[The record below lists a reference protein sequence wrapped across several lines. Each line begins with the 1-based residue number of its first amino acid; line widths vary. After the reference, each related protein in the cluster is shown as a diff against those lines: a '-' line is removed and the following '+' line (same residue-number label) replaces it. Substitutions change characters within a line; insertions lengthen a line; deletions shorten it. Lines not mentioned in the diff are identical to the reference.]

1 MLMLS
6 GGPTKDELIAIA
18 LDKLQLKKSET
29 FVDVGCGTG
38 SVSLAASKYTSHI
51 IAIDKRF
58 EAIEEARK
66 CFRDAGIARN
76 VTLIAGTA
84 PEALEE
90 LNINMEKAF
99 IGGTK
104 NFKGIIEFLRPR
116 CKRLVLNAAR
126 IEVASD
132 AIEFMKSVGIYEQ
145 SLLIIISK
153 GFELK
158 GFTAYRPYNPVFM
171 VVGSC

>member
-1 MLMLS
+1 MLS

-18 LDKLQLKKSET
+18 LDKLQLKKGET

-38 SVSLAASKYTSHI
+38 SVSLAASKFTSHI

-58 EAIEEARK
+58 EAIERARK
-66 CFRDAGIARN
+66 CFKDAGVTHN
-76 VTLIAGTA
+76 VTFIAGTA
-84 PEALEE
+84 PEALEG
-90 LNINMEKAF
+90 LNVSMEKAF

-104 NFKGIIEFLRPR
+104 NFKAIIEFLLPR

-126 IEVASD
+126 IAVASD
-132 AIEFMKSVGIYEQ
+132 AIEYMKSVGIYEE

-153 GFELK
+153 GYELK
-158 GFTAYRPYNPVFM
+158 GFTAYRPNNPVFM

>member
-1 MLMLS
+1 MLP

-18 LDKLQLKKSET
+18 LDKLQLKKGET

-38 SVSLAASKYTSHI
+38 SVSLEASKFASHI
-51 IAIDKRF
+51 VAIDKRF
-58 EAIEEARK
+58 EAIERARK
-66 CFRDAGIARN
+66 CFIDAGISHK

-84 PEALEE
+84 PEE
-90 LNINMEKAF
+90 LKGLDINMEKAF

-104 NFKGIIEFLRPR
+104 NFKAIIDFLLPR
-116 CKRLVLNAAR
+116 CKRIVLNAAR

-132 AIEFMKSVGIYEQ
+132 AIAYMKSAGIYEE

-153 GFELK
+153 GYELK
-158 GFTAYRPYNPVFM
+158 GFTAYKPNNPVFM